1 MVRPTTPF
9 APSSGTR
16 SILPRSALAA
26 AVLAF
31 ALLVAAASAGASIS
45 EPAGSP
51 PAQPSES
58 PAPLRVPHIPPAEA
72 SESGGAPA
80 TVAIDGVLDE
90 PAWAHAL
97 EIPLPWEFDPRDH
110 QPAVVETTCLLIYD
124 EDALYVA
131 FRAGDPLP
139 ERIRARLSD
148 RDAAFDDDWVGFY
161 LDTFHDQRR
170 AFEFLINPLGVQMD
184 LIRSE
189 VGGDDEDASWDAI
202 WRSAGRVTEDGY
214 VVEAAIPFTSLR
226 FQGGAGPQTWGFLA
240 FRARPR
246 SVERKFAS
254 VALDKDVDCVLCQAQ
269 EIRGFAEAEPGKNLE
284 LDPTVTTGL
293 TETRRSFPDGDFT
306 DDGTDLEPGLT
317 GLWGVT
323 PNLTLSATVNPDFSQ
338 VEADVAQLDVNT
350 RFTLF
355 FPEKRP
361 FFLEGAD
368 YFSTPIDTVFT
379 RNVSAPDWG
388 VKLTGKQGPHA
399 VGVFVSEDSVT
410 NLVIPGSQS
419 SRTVFLDRSS
429 TDAVVRYR
437 RDVGASS
444 TVGVL
449 ATSRE
454 GTDYSN
460 RVYGVDGLVRLS
472 DADRLSFQALGS
484 ATRYP
489 EAIVSELGQPR
500 GTFEDTAWLASYTHS
515 ASDWGWR
522 LRAEDRGT
530 DFRADLGFVPQVGS
544 RMGNAKVRRTWWG
557 GDDDRWTR
565 FEVDANYDYAEN
577 QQGTLLDKELELGV
591 EAEGPW
597 QSFVRLEW
605 GGRDQTFAGV
615 EFAGQEE
622 WVGIVGVRPTQAF
635 RFHLFAKV
643 GDDVDFANVRPAE
656 ALRVEPTVEVNVG
669 RHFRMEVRHNLER
682 FDVDAGRLYTANLT
696 QVTAVYQL
704 SLRMFVRLVSQYTR
718 IDRRPES
725 YTFEVEG
732 ETEQLFDQLLV
743 SYKINPQTVAFVGYS
758 DTHLGNGEYSLT
770 QRDRT
775 IFMKVGYALV
785 F

>member
-1 MVRPTTPF
+1 MVRPTTSF
-9 APSSGTR
+9 APSTWRRPVLLWAVLTVVALAPVQAATPAGSGPASSDR
-16 SILPRSALAA
+16 PSQGLHVPVVAA
-26 AVLAF
+26 AV
-31 ALLVAAASAGASIS
+31 
-45 EPAGSP
+45 
-51 PAQPSES
+51 
-58 PAPLRVPHIPPAEA
+58 
-72 SESGGAPA
+72 SGGDTAP
-80 TVAIDGVLDE
+80 TITLDGVLDE
-90 PAWAHAL
+90 PAWSHAL
-97 EIPLPWEFDPRDH
+97 AIELPWEFDPRDH
-110 QPAVVETTCLLIYD
+110 EPAQVETTCFLTYD

-131 FRAGDPLP
+131 FRARDPEP

-189 VGGDDEDASWDAI
+189 VGSGDEEDASWDAI
-202 WRSAGRVTEDGY
+202 WESAGRVTADGY

-226 FQGGAGPQTWGFLA
+226 FQGGAGPQTWGFVA

-254 VALDKDVDCVLCQAQ
+254 VPLDKDVDCVLCQAQ
-269 EIRGFAEAEPGKNLE
+269 SIQGFAEAEPGRNLE
-284 LDPTVTTGL
+284 LDPTLTAGL
-293 TETRRSFPDGDFT
+293 TAERRRFPDGDFT
-306 DDGTDLEPGLT
+306 DDGADLEPGLT

-350 RFTLF
+350 RFSLF

-368 YFSTPIDTVFT
+368 FFSTPIDAVFT

-388 VKLTGKQGPHA
+388 VKLTGKQGSNA
-399 VGVFVSEDSVT
+399 IGVFLAEDSVT
-410 NLVIPGSQS
+410 NLLIPGSQR
-419 SRTVFLDRSS
+419 SRTVFLDRST

-444 TVGVL
+444 TLGVL
-449 ATSRE
+449 ATSRD
-454 GTDYSN
+454 GADYSN

-489 EAIVSELGQPR
+489 ESIVSKLGQPR
-500 GTFEDTAWLASYTHS
+500 GTFEDTAWRASYTHS

-522 LRAEDRGT
+522 LRGEDRGE

-544 RMGNAKVRRTWWG
+544 RMANAKVRRIWWG

-565 FEVDANYDYAEN
+565 FEVDADYDYAED
-577 QQGTLLDKELELGV
+577 QQGTLLSKELELGV

-597 QSFVRLEW
+597 QSFARLEW
-605 GGRDQTFAGV
+605 GGRDQTYAGV
-615 EFAGQEE
+615 EFPGQEE
-622 WVGIVGVRPTQAF
+622 WVVIAAVRPTESF
-635 RFHLFAKV
+635 RLHLFAKT

-656 ALRVEPTVEVNVG
+656 ALRLEPSVEVNVG
-669 RHFRMEVRHNLER
+669 RHFRLEVRHNLER

-696 QVTAVYQL
+696 QATAVYQL
-704 SLRMFVRLVSQYTR
+704 SLRLFVRLVSQYTR
-718 IDRRPES
+718 IDRRPEN
-725 YTFEVEG
+725 YTFEVEA
-732 ETEQLFDQLLV
+732 EDEQLFDQVLV
-743 SYKINPQTVAFVGYS
+743 SYKLNPQTVAFIGYS
-758 DTHLGNGEYSLT
+758 DTHLGNGDFPLT